1 MAMANNKINLQI
13 ITPTR
18 SVLDEMVDS
27 AVLRATTGDM
37 GVLYD
42 HEPVVALLGYDVL
55 RYKQDGKEYKVT
67 VMGGFAEVT
76 KDKVTILTDASELA
90 DEIDVERAK
99 QAKARAEGYKG
110 KPGMDLLRAEIA
122 LKKSLVRI
130 AVSEGK

>member
-27 AVLRATTGDM
+27 VVLRATTGDM

-110 KPGMDLLRAEIA
+110 KPDMDLLRAEIA